1 MILDNNIIDNF
12 RDLLYNFWIVKD
24 GNEEIYYKI
33 KYNQN
38 KIKDFVSKN
47 LGSNLIIHNRFIKL
61 EKIPSYMVASEGI
74 NTFNNVED
82 YIMLALMLL
91 YLEDKARGD
100 LFVLT
105 DLIDYVKNTSIT
117 LELNHIPDWSLK
129 KDRKGIDAA
138 INFLVNLSAIKV
150 KDRDK
155 VSFVDN
161 RESQALYEVTGISN
175 YIMRLFDTSIT
186 DITDINDFLKLEFQ
200 NQDEEKGDV
209 RRYKVFRNILY
220 LPSTSTKS
228 ITSSEIDYIKKN
240 RNYIKNEISSKLDM
254 EVEITN
260 NLTLLYDDTSSTM
273 KDNFPNNKKITEIV
287 LMVNKEILD
296 DIKNG
301 KIILDNYECASVDI
315 SYLKMIIKRIKN
327 EKIPYIG
334 KTLEKETFD
343 KFYKEVVNY
352 MCMYNF
358 ISIDGDL
365 VTINP
370 TVSRMV
376 GITKEVDKSMQMDI
390 FGGVEDV

>member
-1 MILDNNIIDNF
+1 MDNNIIDNF

-38 KIKDFVSKN
+38 KIKDFISKN

-61 EKIPSYMVASEGI
+61 EKIPSYLVASEGI

-82 YIMLALMLL
+82 YIFLALILL

-370 TVSRMV
+370 TISRMV
-376 GITKEVDKSMQMDI
+376 GITKELDKSMQMDI

>member
-1 MILDNNIIDNF
+1 MNNNIVDNC

-61 EKIPSYMVASEGI
+61 EKIPSYLIASEGI

-82 YIMLALMLL
+82 YIFLALILL

-260 NLTLLYDDTSSTM
+260 NLTLLYDDTASTM

-370 TVSRMV
+370 TISRMV
-376 GITKEVDKSMQMDI
+376 GITKELDKSMQMDI

>member
-1 MILDNNIIDNF
+1 MILDNNIVDNF

-24 GNEEIYYKI
+24 SNEEIYYKI

-61 EKIPSYMVASEGI
+61 EKIPSYLVASEGI

-82 YIMLALMLL
+82 YIFLALILL

-370 TVSRMV
+370 TISRMV
-376 GITKEVDKSMQMDI
+376 GITKELDKSMQMDI

>member
-1 MILDNNIIDNF
+1 MILDNNIVDNF

-24 GNEEIYYKI
+24 SNEEIYYKI

-343 KFYKEVVNY
+343 MFYKEVVNY

>member
-38 KIKDFVSKN
+38 KIKDFISKN

-61 EKIPSYMVASEGI
+61 EKIPSYLVASEGI

-82 YIMLALMLL
+82 YIFLALILL

-370 TVSRMV
+370 TISRMV
-376 GITKEVDKSMQMDI
+376 GITKELDKSMQMDI

>member
-61 EKIPSYMVASEGI
+61 EKIPSYLVASEGI

-82 YIMLALMLL
+82 YIFLALILL

-370 TVSRMV
+370 TISRMV

>member
-61 EKIPSYMVASEGI
+61 EKIPSYLIASEGI

-82 YIMLALMLL
+82 YIFLALILL

-370 TVSRMV
+370 TISRMV
-376 GITKEVDKSMQMDI
+376 GITKELDKSMQMDI

>member
-1 MILDNNIIDNF
+1 MDNNIIDNF

-61 EKIPSYMVASEGI
+61 EKIPSYLVASEGI
-74 NTFNNVED
+74 NTFNNIAY
-82 YIMLALMLL
+82 YIFLALILL
-91 YLEDKARGD
+91 YLEYKARGD

-209 RRYKVFRNILY
+209 RRYKVFRNVLY

-370 TVSRMV
+370 TISRMV
-376 GITKEVDKSMQMDI
+376 GITKELDKSMQMDI

>member
-1 MILDNNIIDNF
+1 MILDNNIVDNF

-24 GNEEIYYKI
+24 SNEEIYYKI

-61 EKIPSYMVASEGI
+61 EKIPSYLVASEGI

-82 YIMLALMLL
+82 YIFLALILL

-209 RRYKVFRNILY
+209 RRYKVFRNMLY

-343 KFYKEVVNY
+343 MFYKEVVNY

-370 TVSRMV
+370 TISRMV
-376 GITKEVDKSMQMDI
+376 GITKELDKSMQMDI

>member
-47 LGSNLIIHNRFIKL
+47 LGSNFIIHNRFIKL
-61 EKIPSYMVASEGI
+61 EKIPSYLVASEGI

-82 YIMLALMLL
+82 YIFLALILL

-186 DITDINDFLKLEFQ
+186 DIADINDFLKLEFQ

-209 RRYKVFRNILY
+209 RRYKVFRNMLY

-370 TVSRMV
+370 TISRMV

>member
-61 EKIPSYMVASEGI
+61 EKIPSYLVASEGI
-74 NTFNNVED
+74 NIFNNVED
-82 YIMLALMLL
+82 YIFLALIIL

-370 TVSRMV
+370 TISRMV

-390 FGGVEDV
+390 FGGEEDV

>member
-1 MILDNNIIDNF
+1 MILDNNIVDNF

-24 GNEEIYYKI
+24 SNEEIYYKI

-61 EKIPSYMVASEGI
+61 EKIPSYLVASEGI
-74 NTFNNVED
+74 NIFNNVED
-82 YIMLALMLL
+82 YIFLALILL

-343 KFYKEVVNY
+343 MFYKEVVNY

-370 TVSRMV
+370 TISRMV
-376 GITKEVDKSMQMDI
+376 GITKELDKSMQMDI

>member
-61 EKIPSYMVASEGI
+61 EKIPSYLVASEGI

-82 YIMLALMLL
+82 YIFLALILL

-186 DITDINDFLKLEFQ
+186 DIADINDFLKLEFQ

-209 RRYKVFRNILY
+209 RRYKVFRNMLY

-370 TVSRMV
+370 TISRMV

>member
-1 MILDNNIIDNF
+1 MDNNIVDNF

-24 GNEEIYYKI
+24 SNEEIYYKI

-61 EKIPSYMVASEGI
+61 EKIPSYLVASEGI

-82 YIMLALMLL
+82 YIFLALILL

-370 TVSRMV
+370 TISRMV
-376 GITKEVDKSMQMDI
+376 GITKELDKSMQMDI

>member
-1 MILDNNIIDNF
+1 MILDNNIVDNF

-61 EKIPSYMVASEGI
+61 EKIPSYLIASEGI

-82 YIMLALMLL
+82 YIFLALILL

-260 NLTLLYDDTSSTM
+260 NLTLLYDDTASTM

-370 TVSRMV
+370 TISRMV
-376 GITKEVDKSMQMDI
+376 GITKELDKSMQMDI

>member
-61 EKIPSYMVASEGI
+61 EKIPSYLVASEGI

-82 YIMLALMLL
+82 YIFLALILL

-228 ITSSEIDYIKKN
+228 ISSSEIDYIKKN

-370 TVSRMV
+370 TISRMV
-376 GITKEVDKSMQMDI
+376 GITKELDKSMQMDI

>member
-61 EKIPSYMVASEGI
+61 EKIPSYLVASEGI

-82 YIMLALMLL
+82 YIFLALILL

-370 TVSRMV
+370 TISRMV
-376 GITKEVDKSMQMDI
+376 GITKELDKSMQMDI

>member
-1 MILDNNIIDNF
+1 MILDNNIVDNF

-61 EKIPSYMVASEGI
+61 EKIPSYLVASEGI

-82 YIMLALMLL
+82 YIFLALILL

-209 RRYKVFRNILY
+209 RRYKVFRNMLY

-343 KFYKEVVNY
+343 MFYKEVVNY

-370 TVSRMV
+370 TISRMV
-376 GITKEVDKSMQMDI
+376 GITKELDKSMQMDI

>member
-1 MILDNNIIDNF
+1 MDNNIIDNF

-61 EKIPSYMVASEGI
+61 EKIPSYLVASEGI

-82 YIMLALMLL
+82 YIFLALILL

-370 TVSRMV
+370 TISRMV
-376 GITKEVDKSMQMDI
+376 GITKELDKSMQMDI

>member
-1 MILDNNIIDNF
+1 MDNNIIDNF

>member
-1 MILDNNIIDNF
+1 MDNNIIDNF

-24 GNEEIYYKI
+24 SNEEIYYKI

-61 EKIPSYMVASEGI
+61 EKIPSYLVASEGI

-82 YIMLALMLL
+82 YIFLALILL

-370 TVSRMV
+370 TISRMV
-376 GITKEVDKSMQMDI
+376 GITKELDKSMQMDI

>member
-61 EKIPSYMVASEGI
+61 EKIPSYLVASEGI

-82 YIMLALMLL
+82 YIFLALILL

-209 RRYKVFRNILY
+209 RRYKVFRNVLY

-370 TVSRMV
+370 TISRMV
-376 GITKEVDKSMQMDI
+376 GITKELDKSMQMDI